1 MILRRVTEHVR
12 AQNWLA
18 VGIDFVIVV
27 VGVFIGLQV
36 ANWNSERLDRIE
48 AGNVLERLE
57 QEFQM
62 HLERTDL
69 SLVRHE
75 ASLAAA
81 ARLINGVRDRRLV
94 EESLTRDVGLV
105 TGFSTPTGPSTTFQ
119 ELVSS
124 GRLRLVRGN
133 DLRRELLQYNDY
145 VSLVRSQYGVFTQP
159 LVESRRILLRARSL
173 TVSGRPSE
181 EIDLSW
187 STEAVDS
194 ASLMS
199 DPELMVTLQMAYGT
213 QDNIH
218 AVLLGIRQRILRI
231 LELIESQQGGAP

>member
-1 MILRRVTEHVR
+1 
-12 AQNWLA
+12 
-18 VGIDFVIVV
+18 
-27 VGVFIGLQV
+27 
-36 ANWNSERLDRIE
+36 
-48 AGNVLERLE
+48 
-57 QEFQM
+57 M

-69 SLVRHE
+69 SLGRHE

-81 ARLINGVRDRRLV
+81 ARLINGVRDRQLV

-105 TGFSTPTGPSTTFQ
+105 TRFSTPTGPSTTFQ

-124 GRLRLVRGN
+124 GRLRLLRGN

-159 LVESRRILLRARSL
+159 LA
-173 TVSGRPSE
+173 
-181 EIDLSW
+181 
-187 STEAVDS
+187 
-194 ASLMS
+194 
-199 DPELMVTLQMAYGT
+199 LQLAYGT

-231 LELIESQQGGAP
+231 LELIEAQQGGAP